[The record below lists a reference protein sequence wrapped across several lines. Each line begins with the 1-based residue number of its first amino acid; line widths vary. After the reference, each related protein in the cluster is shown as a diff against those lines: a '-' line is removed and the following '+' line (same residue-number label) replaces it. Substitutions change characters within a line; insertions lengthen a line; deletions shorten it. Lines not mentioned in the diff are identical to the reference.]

1 LGGRAGLE
9 PLPGSFEMRLAQV
22 GERLPPLPQPQR
34 LLERRAPGL
43 ESLDGGDEF
52 GPGLLIG
59 QVLRRVLAVGHGPS
73 SFSVTVARRLPAAR
87 RTLMPS
93 PASAASRRTAPVPA
107 SATIA

>member
-1 LGGRAGLE
+1 
-9 PLPGSFEMRLAQV
+9 MRLAQV
-22 GERLPPLPQPQR
+22 GERLPPLPRPQR

-73 SFSVTVARRLPAAR
+73 ATSLMAARVMPEGRRTPVLSPAHNPARLPATWQTFAR
-87 RTLMPS
+87 LRDT
-93 PASAASRRTAPVPA
+93 
-107 SATIA
+107 